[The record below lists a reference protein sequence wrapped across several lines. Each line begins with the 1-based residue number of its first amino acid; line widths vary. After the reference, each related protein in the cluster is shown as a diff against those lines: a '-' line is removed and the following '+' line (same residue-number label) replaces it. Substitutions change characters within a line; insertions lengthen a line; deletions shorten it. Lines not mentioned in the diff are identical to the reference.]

1 MEILN
6 IEIVNPEAKAL
17 LMNLAE
23 MNLIH
28 IRITPSFAEMLTE
41 LRKNEKTIPSSE
53 EINEEVE
60 IVRQARYEKKNQ
72 SAEYQRKMGY

>member
-28 IRITPSFAEMLTE
+28 IRTTPSLAEMLTE
-41 LRKNEKTIPSSE
+41 LRKNEKKIPSAE

-72 SAEYQRKMGY
+72 SNY